1 MILSLIT
8 GLLLA
13 VAAESV
19 AEGPPTRE
27 KKIYAHYMGCYP
39 VAAAATAYH
48 RSADAHQV
56 RHDGKRQHDAYG
68 DRWRNW
74 PLVPDGMKVSLE
86 ESADLEIRRALRAG
100 IDGFAVD
107 AWAGGENAK
116 QVFSAL
122 IEVAE
127 QKDYPFEVT
136 ICLDAGIQSNQ
147 GLGDSI
153 GWMLEH
159 HGDSPKLARRDGK
172 PLIFETRY
180 TIMDLNRHFID
191 WWKTGKQPTSDH
203 DKIYLMYRKYPQGA
217 KFYPFEAKRE
227 DTGGVIEVLTILP
240 APAKLRLVGRDAE
253 WDAPAGMSYQQFPLT
268 PGPVVAELLRDG
280 QVLTR
285 LESPEP
291 ITDRPFREQNGMT
304 CFSTESIN

>member
-1 MILSLIT
+1 MKHILTHSFCSRNRIMFTESSRRNDSVAMILSLIT

-74 PLVPDGMKVSLE
+74 PLVPDGMKIPLE

-100 IDGFAVD
+100 IDGFAID

-136 ICLDAGIQSNQ
+136 ICSATRSG
-147 GLGDSI
+147 GCWSI
-153 GWMLEH
+153 TATRPS
-159 HGDSPKLARRDGK
+159 SPAAMENL
-172 PLIFETRY
+172 
-180 TIMDLNRHFID
+180 
-191 WWKTGKQPTSDH
+191 
-203 DKIYLMYRKYPQGA
+203 
-217 KFYPFEAKRE
+217 
-227 DTGGVIEVLTILP
+227 
-240 APAKLRLVGRDAE
+240 
-253 WDAPAGMSYQQFPLT
+253 
-268 PGPVVAELLRDG
+268 
-280 QVLTR
+280 
-285 LESPEP
+285 
-291 ITDRPFREQNGMT
+291 
-304 CFSTESIN
+304 